1 MKYRIILDAQG
12 NMCGYESFRDNKV
25 PQEYQAIVVDKLP
38 AYTTEQKDEMAQ
50 GEKRSEIARK
60 VGEYFLDW
68 VDNSTESLEDYLKS
82 KVNAISISK

>member
-25 PQEYQAIVVDKLP
+25 PKEYQVIVVDKLP
-38 AYTTEQKDEMAQ
+38 VYTTEQKEEMAQ